1 MLAFSQHEM
10 YCCATNDN
18 TNSWHCKDEYKKNLF
33 SQLFQIF
40 CLQEAAY
47 IKIHAEIADVLAK
60 YARPVHEELY
70 EDWSKFLDAF
80 LSQGE

>member
-1 MLAFSQHEM
+1 MKCIVVRQMIIQTHDIVKI
-10 YCCATNDN
+10 NI
-18 TNSWHCKDEYKKNLF
+18 KKKFF

>member
-1 MLAFSQHEM
+1 M
-10 YCCATNDN
+10 YCCVTNDN
-18 TNSWHCKDEYKKNLF
+18 THSRHCKDCNKKKNLF
-33 SQLFQIF
+33 SQLFQF
-40 CLQEAAY
+40 LCLQEAAY

-60 YARPVHEELY
+60 HARPVHEELY

>member
-1 MLAFSQHEM
+1 MKCIVVRQMITQTHDIVKI
-10 YCCATNDN
+10 N
-18 TNSWHCKDEYKKNLF
+18 KKRNLF

>member
-10 YCCATNDN
+10 YCCATND
-18 TNSWHCKDEYKKNLF
+18 

>member
-1 MLAFSQHEM
+1 MKCIVVQQMITQTHDIVKI
-10 YCCATNDN
+10 NI
-18 TNSWHCKDEYKKNLF
+18 KKNLF

>member
-1 MLAFSQHEM
+1 MKCIVVRQMITQTHDIVKI
-10 YCCATNDN
+10 NI
-18 TNSWHCKDEYKKNLF
+18 KKIF
-33 SQLFQIF
+33 SQLNQIF

>member
-1 MLAFSQHEM
+1 MKCIVLRQIITQTLDIVKITIE
-10 YCCATNDN
+10 
-18 TNSWHCKDEYKKNLF
+18 KNNLL
-33 SQLFQIF
+33 SQLFQF
-40 CLQEAAY
+40 FWLQEAAY

-60 YARPVHEELY
+60 HARPVHEELY